1 VSVQPPATRGHRRP
15 PAAQPG
21 GRAAAPLPAG
31 PARRGRPAAAL
42 DAQPRID
49 KLHREADQARLA
61 RPGPTPPPPRRR
73 AAAPRGRAGPLPR
86 TLTPSPPSNERL
98 TCRCSC
104 WSSPWWSWPSSPSA
118 SASTRAT
125 TRPLGPTGQLA
136 GGFGFPERL
145 LHREAAAGWAVAGGQ
160 PTVSGPVADQAACTA
175 RPPSSATRAVSC
187 SRCAAPTRRPTW
199 RSRDA
204 ASTDPWARAG
214 TAAARQLR
222 VGTVPSPGRP
232 RPPNH
237 DPGDGFLTC
246 NLLAPLTNAALRK
259 HDADL
264 ASREDVLRAHLM
276 VGARATQDHQTGRPH
291 RQPMAAGT
299 VWSPAC
305 SPPTWWSPS

>member
-1 VSVQPPATRGHRRP
+1 MPLLLLVIALVVLAILALRFGVDSRDDQALGPYRPAGRGVRVP
-15 PAAQPG
+15 
-21 GRAAAPLPAG
+21 RAAAAPGGCCWLGGGWRPAHRQRAG
-31 PARRGRPAAAL
+31 GRPGGLHGPPA
-42 DAQPRID
+42 
-49 KLHREADQARLA
+49 KLRD
-61 RPGPTPPPPRRR
+61 PGGELLQVRRTDPTTD
-73 AAAPRGRAGPLPR
+73 LEV
-86 TLTPSPPSNERL
+86 T
-98 TCRCSC
+98 RCSI
-104 WSSPWWSWPSSPSA
+104 
-118 SASTRAT
+118 
-125 TRPLGPTGQLA
+125 
-136 GGFGFPERL
+136 
-145 LHREAAAGWAVAGGQ
+145 
-160 PTVSGPVADQAACTA
+160 
-175 RPPSSATRAVSC
+175 
-187 SRCAAPTRRPTW
+187 
-199 RSRDA
+199 
-204 ASTDPWARAG
+204 TDPWARAG

-264 ASREDVLRAHLM
+264 ASRDDVLRTHLM